1 MESTTIKVSI
11 AVKNEL
17 SNLKIDNEGYSVVI
31 KRLILE
37 NEELRKDKAALLE
50 ALNKE
55 INIVMKED

>member
-31 KRLILE
+31 KRLIDE
-37 NEELRKDKAALLE
+37 NKELKKDKAALLE

>member
-1 MESTTIKVSI
+1 MDSTTIKVSI

-31 KRLILE
+31 KRLIEE
-37 NEELRKDKAALLE
+37 NKELKKDKAALLE

>member
-31 KRLILE
+31 KRLIEE
-37 NEELRKDKAALLE
+37 NKELKKDKAALLE